1 MPDAPSRVWVRYRD
15 GVTFEDLPV
24 VYLGRDPGTGMDLW
38 EAVMPRTEEPS
49 GFGTDDPMPDG
60 AELRAY
66 GCHECEQA

>member
-1 MPDAPSRVWVRYRD
+1 M
-15 GVTFEDLPV
+15 